1 MSRNRL
7 KGLGAV
13 IQILDTSGIDLEILS
28 ENLYRF
34 SNNLLTVDIMT
45 CILLGLSLEIT
56 IFICV
61 RMTH

>member
-13 IQILDTSGIDLEILS
+13 IQILDTSGIDLEILF

-34 SNNLLTVDIMT
+34 SNNLLTVEMR
-45 CILLGLSLEIT
+45 IL
-56 IFICV
+56 V
-61 RMTH
+61 M